1 MTRLA
6 GRCPVAAKVRVRMA
20 RDSRPLCSVKAS
32 ISFDCFYCTTLGW
45 QVGRVDCNIR
55 RLNKTHKK
63 LKIYVDVEK
72 PTRPAQKN
80 QLHLHDPRRRL
91 CSGLNLLQIPT
102 GHYLEDWEKQK
113 PRYASQHFRGCL
125 GRRGI
130 LNLVWLFVS
139 RCRLLLQ
146 GCYPDHLHIAFV
158 AGPEECSASIPAQ
171 AVQTWMAIVSVGD
184 GVKPGLNLNWNIPSL
199 LAVDTTKLKG
209 LLEDLFPGVECK
221 INVVHERLGEGL
233 LLTFV
238 HLIVS
243 AASMAFIP
251 DPCFLDVHSATTTE
265 EEKPLN
271 HPSTPT
277 ATMTASDELFNGVVK
292 ATRTCPEQAE
302 FWIANVFMTFRRNI
316 LTRKSIDSPRP
327 TGSPMAPGAFP
338 RLSSKLKFSLSAI
351 SREQATMDGVIVICK
366 VSIDEATESLENYQD
381 RIGRQRK
388 YLVMQESRPL
398 ARTMRWS
405 QASGGEAA
413 VGYGAVGWPGP
424 RTRWLIWR
432 IRRTWRAVVSCS
444 RSEVSNRFKGTLCPS
459 ARELPTHSRYE
470 DCNRRIK
477 DWGLKS
483 RLAPGV
489 VSRLA
494 SRDHKKA
501 DKRLER
507 LGGHGLNQAMACA
520 RLSNCIREQSAAQME
535 QITGRTVE
543 KTVPTELV
551 PHRLKVHIWMAG
563 GGARQKSKGCTG
575 KPPDQHEIS
584 AFARDQN
591 WQIQDDLGSPGES
604 TVETREGANDT
615 DMVLVQLETPIGAAL
630 GTIARAN
637 EAFVGVVL
645 SLTPKPALYKDMPD
659 DLFNVDSSHHER
671 RNCQRHQGRQGRQG
685 RNRAGSLQSNQPE
698 CDQRCRTEYM
708 DECWSFAAKGARV
721 VVINPGSP
729 GRSGA
734 QDEEE
739 ERQDFIGAYVVELLR
754 QRRSGEEEN
763 INAAINVGVKSGGLS
778 IWDQLEIHD
787 DFEWIS
793 DM

>member
-6 GRCPVAAKVRVRMA
+6 GRYPVAAKVRMRMA
-20 RDSRPLCSVKAS
+20 RDPRPLCSVKAS

-55 RLNKTHKK
+55 RQNKTHKK
-63 LKIYVDVEK
+63 LKIYIDFEK
-72 PTRPAQKN
+72 PPRPAQKN
-80 QLHLHDPRRRL
+80 QLHLHGPRRRV
-91 CSGLNLLQIPT
+91 CGGLNLLQIPT

-125 GRRGI
+125 GKRGI

-146 GCYPDHLHIAFV
+146 GCYSDHLHIAFV
-158 AGPEECSASIPAQ
+158 AGPEEYSASVPAQ
-171 AVQTWMAIVSVGD
+171 AVQTWMAIVPFRA
-184 GVKPGLNLNWNIPSL
+184 GVKLDAGSSNTEDDKAGSKMEYTVI
-199 LAVDTTKLKG
+199 ARYVDTTKLEE
-209 LLEDLFPGVECK
+209 LLKDLFPGVECR

-351 SREQATMDGVIVICK
+351 SREQATM
-366 VSIDEATESLENYQD
+366 VSIDEATESLEKYQD

-444 RSEVSNRFKGTLCPS
+444 RSEISNRFKGTLCPS
-459 ARELPTHSRYE
+459 ARELPKHSRYE
-470 DCNRRIK
+470 DC
-477 DWGLKS
+477 S
-483 RLAPGV
+483 RHSARSKTEVRSQDG
-489 VSRLA
+489 RQ
-494 SRDHKKA
+494 
-501 DKRLER
+501 RLEM
-507 LGGHGLNQAMACA
+507 LGGYSFSQAMACA
-520 RLSNCIREQSAAQME
+520 RLSNRIREQSAAQME
-535 QITGRTVE
+535 QNIGRLLRKRCPPSLSHTAS
-543 KTVPTELV
+543 
-551 PHRLKVHIWMAG
+551 R
-563 GGARQKSKGCTG
+563 GARQKSKGCTG

-591 WQIQDDLGSPGES
+591 WQIQDDLGSPGRIHS
-604 TVETREGANDT
+604 GDPRRANDT

-637 EAFVGVVL
+637 EASVQ
-645 SLTPKPALYKDMPD
+645 MPD

-671 RNCQRHQGRQGRQG
+671 RNCPRHQGGQGRQ
-685 RNRAGSLQSNQPE
+685 SKQPE
-698 CDQRCRTEYM
+698 CDQRCWIEYM

-721 VVINPGSP
+721 VVINLGPP
-729 GRSGA
+729 GRGGA

-739 ERQDFIGAYVVELLR
+739 ERQDFIGAYVVELR

-793 DM
+793 DI